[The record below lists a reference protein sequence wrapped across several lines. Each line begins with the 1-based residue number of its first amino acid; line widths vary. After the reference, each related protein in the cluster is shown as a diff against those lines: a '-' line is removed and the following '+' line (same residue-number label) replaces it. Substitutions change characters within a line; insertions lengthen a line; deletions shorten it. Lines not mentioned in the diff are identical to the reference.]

1 MPLLE
6 TTSLPYTVM
15 TEDEIKAKAAEA
27 TKATMARFGTPEFEA
42 ELAANIALDNQGIT
56 HAEFVEK
63 AKTKQM
69 GVKFVIRPSKL
80 LCGWRQKVFSSLVC
94 DYYFLPWIACPLWA
108 WHESSWWLALG
119 VFVSKGATRTAANEK
134 QPPVG
139 SGILLA
145 GIAGGLWAWLGIHSY
160 WTYFVLC
167 AAWGMLLFAK
177 ADQFESAAALKTL
190 IEKKDVFDQMAST
203 GQIMIVRR

>member
-1 MPLLE
+1 MK
-6 TTSLPYTVM
+6 
-15 TEDEIKAKAAEA
+15 EDEIKAKAAKA
-27 TKATMARFGTPEFEA
+27 TKAMMARFGAPEFEA
-42 ELAANIALDNQGIT
+42 ELAASIAPDNAGMT
-56 HAEFVEK
+56 HAEFVQK
-63 AKTKQM
+63 AKAKQM

-80 LCGWRQKVFSSLVC
+80 LRGWRQMVFSSLVC
-94 DYYFLPWIACPLWA
+94 GYSILPWIACPLWA
-108 WHESSWWLALG
+108 WHEHSWWLVLG

-134 QPPVG
+134 EPPVG

-145 GIAGGLWAWLGIHSY
+145 CVAGGLWAWLGIHSY

-177 ADQFESAAALKTL
+177 ADKFESTAALKTL
-190 IEKKDVFDQMAST
+190 IERKDVFDRMAST